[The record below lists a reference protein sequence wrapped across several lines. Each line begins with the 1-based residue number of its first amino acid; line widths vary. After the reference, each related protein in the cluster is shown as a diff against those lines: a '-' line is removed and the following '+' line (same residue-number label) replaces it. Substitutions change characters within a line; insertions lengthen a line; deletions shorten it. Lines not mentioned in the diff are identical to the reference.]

1 MEERFL
7 IVGLGNPG
15 KTYDDTRHNI
25 GFRIVKALAEKYNI
39 SFRPSLIRMKGSIG
53 EGTIRER
60 EVRLLLP
67 LTFMNE
73 SGLSVRKGIDFYK
86 IPLDRLIVVADEVDL
101 PFGRLRLKVKGSS
114 GGHKG
119 LKSIEAHLGTQEFA
133 RLKVGVGGR
142 SEGELAGHVLGKFTK
157 EEQSALPEIIDRA
170 VIALEMYIAEGAEPA
185 MQQINK

>member
-1 MEERFL
+1 MTEQESFL

-25 GFRIVKALAEKYNI
+25 GFRIVKALAEKHKI
-39 SFRPSLIRMKGSIG
+39 AFRPSLIRMKGSIG

-86 IPLDRLIVVADEVDL
+86 IPLDHLIVVADDVDL
-101 PFGRLRLKVKGSS
+101 PLGTLRLRERGSS

-119 LKSIEAHLGTQEFA
+119 LKSIEAHLGTQEYA

-142 SEGELAGHVLGKFTK
+142 ENGDLADYVLGKFTS
-157 EEQSALPEIIDRA
+157 EEQSALPEVIDRA
-170 VIALEMYIAEGAEPA
+170 LEALELWLTEVGEI
-185 MQQINK
+185 